1 MSKMGGM
8 HALMGG
14 MHAQGPHPL
23 NKASMGMAAAGASQA
38 IYDGGFQNL
47 AAAQQMMYYQ

>member
-8 HALMGG
+8 HAL

-23 NKASMGMAAAGASQA
+23 NKASMGGMTAAGASQA
-38 IYDGGFQNL
+38 IYDGGFQNV
-47 AAAQQMMYYQ
+47 AAAQQMMYYH